1 MTDWLMVIIT
11 TIYVIAT
18 IVICIF
24 NGKSAKAAREQA
36 EISKKQTK
44 EMIRQYNLTNRP
56 IVTIRF
62 DIVRSGL
69 LCFIVENEG
78 PLPAHDVVIKFN
90 DSFINNLPDTQV
102 KNRFIELKASRLYL
116 ASHQKITLL
125 LDGQPMFSKIAE
137 EKAIIEIEY
146 DSFVEKTEIDIKQ
159 YGMLLVYNSPIED
172 ISQKIKK
179 SCEQD
184 KKFYDSL
191 IRTLAPKERVVNVIT
206 SEATDDEVIKYRLY
220 KEICMNHGCTIQFLC
235 DHFSEDN
242 DKIINLLIELQQVN
256 GWISL
261 LPSNNLDDEMAFRCY
276 KK

>member
-11 TIYVIAT
+11 TIYVLAT
-18 IVICIF
+18 IIICIF
-24 NGKSAKAAREQA
+24 NGKSAKASREQA
-36 EISKKQTK
+36 EISKKQTE
-44 EMIRQYNLTNRP
+44 EMIRQYNLSNRP

-90 DSFINNLPDTQV
+90 NSFINNLPDMQV
-102 KNRFIELKASRLYL
+102 RNRFLELKESRLYL

-125 LDGQPMFSKIAE
+125 LDGQPMFSKIAK

-146 DSFVEKTEIDIKQ
+146 DSFIEKTEIDIKQ
-159 YGMLLVYNSPIED
+159 YGVLLVYNSPIED

-179 SCEQD
+179 ICEQD

-191 IRTLAPKERVVNVIT
+191 IKTLAPKERVVNVIT
-206 SEATDDEVIKYRLY
+206 SEATDDEAIKYRLY
-220 KEICMNHGCTIQFLC
+220 KEICMNQGCTIQSLC
-235 DHFSEDN
+235 DRFSEDN
-242 DKIINLLIELQQVN
+242 EKIINLLIELQKVN
-256 GWISL
+256 SWISL
-261 LPSNNLDDEMAFRCY
+261 LPSKDLNDEMTYRCY